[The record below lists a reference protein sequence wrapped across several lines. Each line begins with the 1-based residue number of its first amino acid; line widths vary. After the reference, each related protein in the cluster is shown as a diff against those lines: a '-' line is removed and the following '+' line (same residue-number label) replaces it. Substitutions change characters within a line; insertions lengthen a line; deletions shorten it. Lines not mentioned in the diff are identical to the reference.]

1 MQVDQPLHN
10 GWVESNTP
18 RPSWTFI
25 RLDWV
30 WIHAAWCMF
39 DLVTLMNL
47 PWLQKPIWL
56 VVEPTPLKHININ
69 PNGNLPQIG
78 VKEQNIWNHHLA
90 RYNTVH
96 AFYICLQSKERIF
109 WGALSKNKFWKRIF
123 LVERMQTVRHPFRI
137 TWNKETSNSHFLG
150 WNPQNNDTKLYFLLV
165 SFSHLLQGHPNDL
178 AKKTPGHPPLRIP
191 RIPNKVTTLVQCCF
205 GLC

>member
-1 MQVDQPLHN
+1 
-10 GWVESNTP
+10 
-18 RPSWTFI
+18 
-25 RLDWV
+25 
-30 WIHAAWCMF
+30 
-39 DLVTLMNL
+39 MNL

-165 SFSHLLQGHPNDL
+165 PSLIFCRAIPMIWQKKRQVTPPSEFPGSPTKSQLWCNAALVCAKLSNSAWWSPVSNELVAGGFNQPIRKNMMVKMGSSPQGSGW
-178 AKKTPGHPPLRIP
+178 K
-191 RIPNKVTTLVQCCF
+191 F
-205 GLC
+205 